1 MTSASAVTR
10 VASLGWRGV
19 WIQVFWGT
27 SFQAWL
33 NCSSIFIWADHSW
46 VLMGLQLEVIYIYIF
61 LRTPGPGSKLCSWT
75 AHNSGKLWNPDPQW
89 ICKISYCR
97 TRLVILALKT
107 IVYTWLLIV
116 SALMPNELE
125 PVTYSSV
132 IVFCIQ
138 LTGWCNGLEHFACQ
152 VCVCV
157 CWLFYC
163 KIPQRQWDACY

>member
-1 MTSASAVTR
+1 MTRLKVTSASAVTR

-46 VLMGLQLEVIYIYIF
+46 VLMGLQLEVIYIF
-61 LRTPGPGSKLCSWT
+61 FFSEPQGLVQNSVLGPLT
-75 AHNSGKLWNPDPQW
+75 IVENPDPQW

-138 LTGWCNGLEHFACQ
+138 LTGRCNGLEHFACQ
-152 VCVCV
+152 VCVLV
-157 CWLFYC
+157 ILL
-163 KIPQRQWDACY
+163 